1 MNLISKEFASLVGHG
16 AKAFLFVATDDKS
29 YKRILQYKFCLQTNF
44 DTVEIGAKNNNLK
57 KLDGFLSITL
67 NTWYLRIY
75 IKGIMK
81 GGKCVNI
88 QLLIWKKK
96 LIVLLVFFS
105 YYSVNFI
112 YLLCPDNWEVRRIWL
127 YDTLESYIFSDFWY
141 GTVTHFGE
149 IHFRLV

>member
-67 NTWYLRIY
+67 HTWYLKIRR
-75 IKGIMK
+75 
-81 GGKCVNI
+81 NI
-88 QLLIWKKK
+88 E
-96 LIVLLVFFS
+96 
-105 YYSVNFI
+105 N
-112 YLLCPDNWEVRRIWL
+112 
-127 YDTLESYIFSDFWY
+127 
-141 GTVTHFGE
+141 
-149 IHFRLV
+149 

>member
-88 QLLIWKKK
+88 QLLI
-96 LIVLLVFFS
+96 
-105 YYSVNFI
+105 
-112 YLLCPDNWEVRRIWL
+112 
-127 YDTLESYIFSDFWY
+127 
-141 GTVTHFGE
+141 
-149 IHFRLV
+149 

>member
-67 NTWYLRIY
+67 HTWYLKIRGNIEN
-75 IKGIMK
+75 
-81 GGKCVNI
+81 GKC
-88 QLLIWKKK
+88 
-96 LIVLLVFFS
+96 
-105 YYSVNFI
+105 FI
-112 YLLCPDNWEVRRIWL
+112 LHTFAYLN
-127 YDTLESYIFSDFWY
+127 
-141 GTVTHFGE
+141 
-149 IHFRLV
+149 

>member
-67 NTWYLRIY
+67 H
-75 IKGIMK
+75 
-81 GGKCVNI
+81 
-88 QLLIWKKK
+88 
-96 LIVLLVFFS
+96 
-105 YYSVNFI
+105 I
-112 YLLCPDNWEVRRIWL
+112 YLEEEENLSFTFD
-127 YDTLESYIFSDFWY
+127 
-141 GTVTHFGE
+141 
-149 IHFRLV
+149 